1 MRVAKAIR
9 EDLKNRAIRIVLRTG
24 QPGTAPE
31 KNVILDYD
39 INDYKEKTELTAI
52 KLFTT
57 VVSALRASRDIQTIQ
72 QNRIGLHKIIESSK
86 SMFEEKSLILFIEG
100 VLTQLVSILNLSDNP
115 AEIKAKDAYFVTLKN
130 DEFSVL
136 ATAGKFK
143 KEDTPNILT
152 ADATDLLHE
161 AYEKKSSFFKN
172 DRYIGFFESDDDK
185 TILLYLEGCLN
196 LDDTDKNL
204 LEIFSN
210 NIAIA
215 FNNIC
220 LNDEI
225 IDTQAEIVGRLG
237 EVIENR

>member
-161 AYEKKSSFFKN
+161 AYEKK
-172 DRYIGFFESDDDK
+172 E
-185 TILLYLEGCLN
+185 
-196 LDDTDKNL
+196 
-204 LEIFSN
+204 
-210 NIAIA
+210 
-215 FNNIC
+215 
-220 LNDEI
+220 
-225 IDTQAEIVGRLG
+225 
-237 EVIENR
+237 

>member
-1 MRVAKAIR
+1 LRVAKAIR

-152 ADATDLLHE
+152 TDATDLLHE